1 MFFEIFLATAAMI
14 LGVFSVWFPSVGT
27 LAITL
32 AIVYTA
38 IIIKGTLEN
47 FLGRIATVIH
57 NMKN

>member
-1 MFFEIFLATAAMI
+1 MSFELFLATAALI

-38 IIIKGTLEN
+38 IIIKGTLED
-47 FLGRIATVIH
+47 FLGEIASVIR
-57 NMKN
+57 NTKN

>member
-1 MFFEIFLATAAMI
+1 MSFEIFLATAALI

-38 IIIKGTLEN
+38 IIIKGTLED